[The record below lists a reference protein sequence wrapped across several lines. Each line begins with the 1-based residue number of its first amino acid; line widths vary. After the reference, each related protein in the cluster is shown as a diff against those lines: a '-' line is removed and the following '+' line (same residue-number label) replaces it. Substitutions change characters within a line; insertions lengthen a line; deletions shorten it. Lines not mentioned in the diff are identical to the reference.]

1 MFNSKRASDV
11 KDSAEKVQQA
21 LKEAQRAQTAASS
34 AIQQA
39 ASDIL
44 NTNNLL
50 SSVST
55 DTWFIFLINI
65 TSKY

>member
-1 MFNSKRASDV
+1 MKE
-11 KDSAEKVQQA
+11 SAEKVKQA

-39 ASDIL
+39 TTDIR

-55 DTWFIFLINI
+55 DLSDVYFTDVIA
-65 TSKY
+65 KYLLTLN